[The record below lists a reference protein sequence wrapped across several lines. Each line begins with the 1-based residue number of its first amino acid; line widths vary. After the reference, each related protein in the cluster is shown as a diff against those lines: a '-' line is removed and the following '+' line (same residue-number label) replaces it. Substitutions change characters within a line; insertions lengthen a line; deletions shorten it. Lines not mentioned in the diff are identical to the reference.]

1 LSSRE
6 PGTVL
11 DGKYEIVERLASG
24 GMGEVYLVRHVHLQ
38 ELRVVKILRQDLAAD
53 PVAQKRFVREA
64 RLATQ
69 IKHSNVAILYDFS
82 RLPDGSFYMVWEH
95 IEGRDVGEVLRQRG
109 PFPVAT
115 ALRLGIQALR
125 GLGAIH
131 SAGIIHR
138 DVSPDNLMIVEN
150 QRQQAWVKIID
161 LGLAKNLA
169 PEDATSS
176 GSFEITQVGMF
187 MGKLQYCSPEQAG
200 AASGEVLDRRTD
212 LYSFALVLYEMVT
225 GLPPFESESPH
236 GFIFKRLSEEPLP
249 MAGRNPKVQVP
260 AELDRAIRQALERD
274 RDRRFPDAV
283 SFIVA
288 LEKVEKGLSRVE
300 TKEVVMPA
308 ESRATTS
315 AAAAPPPPRQ
325 RSSSELSREERLD
338 LLAQIERAAR
348 RVSESSLDLARVEG
362 VIAAGRIEEG
372 RRLLAQIEAANP
384 RTPGLERIKERLAQ
398 AQGQGPAPAPAK
410 TPEPAPA
417 QTSAPAGPREVAAVP
432 RPAGAGPPPSAPP
445 GATPPA
451 GSPGSGISRPMARS
465 GATPAVAAAA
475 AAAAL
480 AGAPAPAPA
489 AAPTPAPA
497 AALRAAAPAIPPAAT
512 AMPPAATAMPPAAAP
527 PAGPDARTADQRQ
540 RTGEAEKALRRYLER
555 KQLALARLA
564 LETLLELAPQH
575 PNRTDYE
582 SWVNLLA
589 EEVEQDRRAEVAL
602 QAARAAIL
610 RRDFAKAH
618 QELEQVRRND
628 LSGERAEALE
638 RELQDVEQGLR
649 QGAEFERHRQ
659 RLDELLGARKLA
671 EAEREIEQLAGL
683 GLSNI
688 TLGSYR
694 ERLEEARLAAEQER
708 LAAPIEKRYRELLHA
723 RDWFGARD
731 AALELERAA
740 PASPRP
746 AAMHAEIERLESIH
760 RHQQAVEQG
769 VRQVEAFVEKGDLA
783 NAELALRILLQIDPE
798 NRHRKRFERQLR
810 SGRG

>member
-11 DGKYEIVERLASG
+11 DGKYEIVERLTSG
-24 GMGEVYLVRHVHLQ
+24 GMGEVYLVRHLHLQ

-69 IKHSNVAILYDFS
+69 IKHPNVAILYDFS

-95 IEGRDVGEVLRQRG
+95 IQGQDVGDLLRQRG

-138 DVSPDNLMIVEN
+138 DVSPDNVMIMEN

-169 PEDATSS
+169 PEDSTSS

-200 AASGEVLDRRTD
+200 AASGEVLDRRSD
-212 LYSFALVLYEMVT
+212 LYSFALVLYEMIT
-225 GLPPFESESPH
+225 AMPPFDSESPH

-260 AELDRAIRQALERD
+260 PELDRVMRQALERD

-288 LEKVEKGLSRVE
+288 LEKVERGLSKVE

-308 ESRATTS
+308 DGRGAEPARSS
-315 AAAAPPPPRQ
+315 PPPRQ
-325 RSSSELSREERLD
+325 RSSSELSREERID

-348 RVSESSLDLARVEG
+348 RVSESSIDLTRVEG
-362 VIAAGRIEEG
+362 MIAAGQIEEG
-372 RRLLAQIEAANP
+372 RRLLAHIEAANP

-398 AQGQGPAPAPAK
+398 AQAPARPRAVAPLAAKDAATVVPA
-410 TPEPAPA
+410 
-417 QTSAPAGPREVAAVP
+417 AAAA
-432 RPAGAGPPPSAPP
+432 RTAAA
-445 GATPPA
+445 
-451 GSPGSGISRPMARS
+451 PGSASSRPLARS
-465 GATPAVAAAA
+465 GATPAAAAAA

-480 AGAPAPAPA
+480 AAAPAAAPAPAPLGMPRA
-489 AAPTPAPA
+489 AGPPTAAAPA
-497 AALRAAAPAIPPAAT
+497 AAPSPESEARA
-512 AMPPAATAMPPAAAP
+512 
-527 PAGPDARTADQRQ
+527 ADQRQ
-540 RTGEAEKALRRYLER
+540 RTAEAEKALRRYLER
-555 KQLALARLA
+555 KQLPLARLA

-582 SWVNLLA
+582 SWVSLLA

-602 QAARAAIL
+602 QAARAAIV
-610 RRDFAKAH
+610 RRDFAKAR
-618 QELEQVRRND
+618 QELEQVKRND

-683 GLSNI
+683 GLSKI
-688 TLGSYR
+688 TIASYR
-694 ERLEEARLAAEQER
+694 ERLEEARLAGEQER
-708 LAAPIEKRYRELLHA
+708 LMAPIEKRYREMLHG

-731 AALELERAA
+731 AVLEMERLAA
-740 PASPRP
+740 GSPR
-746 AAMHAEIERLESIH
+746 AEAMYAEVERLESIH

-769 VRQVEAFVEKGDLA
+769 VRQVDSFLEKGDLA
-783 NAELALRILLQIDPE
+783 NAELAFRILLSIDPE
-798 NRHRKRFERQLR
+798 NRHRKRIERQLR

>member
-1 LSSRE
+1 LSSRD

-69 IKHSNVAILYDFS
+69 IKHPNVAILYDFS

-109 PFPVAT
+109 PFPVTT

-131 SAGIIHR
+131 NAGIIHR

-150 QRQQAWVKIID
+150 QRQQTWVKIID

-169 PEDATSS
+169 PEDSTSS

-200 AASGEVLDRRTD
+200 AASGEVLDRRSD
-212 LYSFALVLYEMVT
+212 LYSLALVLYEMIT

-260 AELDRAIRQALERD
+260 AELDRVMRQALQRD

-283 SFIVA
+283 SLIVA
-288 LEKVEKGLSRVE
+288 LEKVDKGLSKVE
-300 TKEVVMPA
+300 TKEVLMPA
-308 ESRATTS
+308 DDRGAGPGASPS
-315 AAAAPPPPRQ
+315 PPPPTPPRQ
-325 RSSSELSREERLD
+325 RSSSELSREERID

-362 VIAAGRIEEG
+362 LIAAGQVAEG

-384 RTPGLERIKERLAQ
+384 RTPGLERLKERLAQ
-398 AQGQGPAPAPAK
+398 GPAAPAAAAA
-410 TPEPAPA
+410 TIV
-417 QTSAPAGPREVAAVP
+417 AGGG
-432 RPAGAGPPPSAPP
+432 GA
-445 GATPPA
+445 
-451 GSPGSGISRPMARS
+451 RPMARS
-465 GATPAVAAAA
+465 GATPAAAAAA

-480 AGAPAPAPA
+480 AAVPPAVPGASRQAAAAPAVPGPARQAVTPPAAQAVASPAAASPAPAPPKPPPVV
-489 AAPTPAPA
+489 APPAPA
-497 AALRAAAPAIPPAAT
+497 PPAAS
-512 AMPPAATAMPPAAAP
+512 P
-527 PAGPDARTADQRQ
+527 PAGPEARTADQRQ
-540 RTGEAEKALRRYLER
+540 RTDEAEKALRRYLER

-589 EEVEQDRRAEVAL
+589 EEVEQDRRADVAL

-610 RRDFAKAH
+610 RRDLSTAR

-638 RELQDVEQGLR
+638 RELQEVEQGLR
-649 QGAEFERHRQ
+649 QGAEFERHKQ

-671 EAEREIEQLAGL
+671 EAQREIEQLAGL

-688 TLGSYR
+688 TLDSYR

-708 LAAPIEKRYRELLHA
+708 LVAPIEKRYRELLHA
-723 RDWFGARD
+723 RDWFAARD
-731 AALELERAA
+731 VALEMERAA
-740 PASPRP
+740 PASPR
-746 AAMHAEIERLESIH
+746 AATMYAEVERLESIH

-769 VRQVEAFVEKGDLA
+769 VRQVDSFLEKGDLA
-783 NAELALRILLQIDPE
+783 NAELAFRILLSIDPE
-798 NRHRKRFERQLR
+798 NRHRKRIERQLR